1 MEEVLRAHMAAMPGF
16 AGIRTGTFYDP
27 DPELGWETGP
37 ARPVGWTVY
46 ESPKFREGF
55 AVLEKLGLT
64 FDHCGLHTQILPLVR
79 RHSPLSLFVHVS
91 CACWRVCGVHRWGS
105 RTTSPA

>member
-1 MEEVLRAHMAAMPGF
+1 MEEVLRAHMSAMPGF

-79 RHSPLSLFVHVS
+79 PHSPLSLF
-91 CACWRVCGVHRWGS
+91 
-105 RTTSPA
+105 